1 MKIRLTR
8 DSRITHKAGEIVEV
22 SPAEGVFLVSVQS
35 AVEIRAEEEKPAEI
49 RLEGEKTAKAV
60 KRTAKRSVEK

>member
-35 AVEIRAEEEKPAEI
+35 AVEIRAEEEKPA
-49 RLEGEKTAKAV
+49 KAV
-60 KRTAKRSVEK
+60 KRTAKRSTEK

>member
-35 AVEIRAEEEKPAEI
+35 AVEIRAEEEK
-49 RLEGEKTAKAV
+49 TAKAV
-60 KRTAKRSVEK
+60 KQTAKRSAEK